1 MPNWKE
7 VLAEINAEA
16 GGDPNKMGPAVDS
29 IRRKYLNI
37 LSGYTKRNVIAYYSG
52 WQQHPKALSAHVNDK
67 DMAGMMLAVH
77 QLEKDRGLDLILH
90 TPGGDV
96 AATESIV
103 LYLKSIF
110 GENIRAIV
118 PQLAMSAGTMIALS
132 TNAIIMGKHSSLG
145 PIDPQ
150 IGGIPAEGVLKEFER
165 ARQEILSDPNA
176 AGYWQFILQ
185 KYHPTFLSSCQQA
198 IDMSRELARKWLTE
212 NMCKS
217 DTTLI
222 DPILKHFSDHEETK
236 MHARHIM
243 IDICQHLKMNIIPL
257 EDDNDLQD
265 YVLTT
270 HHTYMHTF
278 SRSSAVKIIENHNG
292 IAFIESEG
300 HVQMGPIQVA
310 PRQFHPTN
318 IPPQ

>member
-1 MPNWKE
+1 MPNWKD

-16 GGDPNKMGPAVDS
+16 GGNPNKIGPAIDS
-29 IRRKYLNI
+29 IRRKYLNS
-37 LSGYTKRNVIAYYSG
+37 LFEYTKRNVIAYYSG
-52 WQQHPKALSAHVNDK
+52 WLQHPKASSANVNDK
-67 DMAGMMLAVH
+67 DMAGLMLAVH
-77 QLEKDRGLDLILH
+77 QLEKDKGLDLILH

-96 AATESIV
+96 AATESMV

-150 IGGIPAEGVLKEFER
+150 IGGVPAEGVLKEFER

-198 IDMSRELARKWLTE
+198 IDMSRELVREWLAE
-212 NMCKS
+212 NMCQR
-217 DTTLI
+217 DMTLV
-222 DPILKHFSDHEETK
+222 DPIIKHFSNHEETK

-243 IDICQHLKMNIIPL
+243 IDFCQSLNMNIIPL
-257 EDDNDLQD
+257 EEDDDLQD
-265 YVLTT
+265 LVLTT
-270 HHTYMHTF
+270 HHTFMHTF
-278 SRSSAVKIIENHNG
+278 SRSAAVKIIENHRG

-300 HVQMGPIQVA
+300 HMQMGPIQIA
-310 PRQFHPTN
+310 PGQFLPPVF
-318 IPPQ
+318 PPQ